1 MVADLKPCL
10 PENLRM
16 GCPVWAH
23 APWIG
28 NFFTSDARRIDFL
41 SQYGSVFNTVE
52 GNSSFYGLPS
62 IATIQRWKDEVPD
75 GFEFCFKFPRIV
87 SHDLLLKHA
96 ERETVEFIGRLSPLG
111 KNLGQFILQLPSH
124 FEPRH
129 LENLSIFLDSLPK
142 EYHYSVEV
150 RNPRFFEAGQ
160 EEIDFNHLLS
170 EKGVDRVIFDTRAL
184 FKGNASDEDTENA
197 QRRKPNLP
205 VKFIATGS
213 RPFIRFVGHPNEK
226 ITQAHLLD
234 WVKPVMDWMEQGLT
248 PHFFCH
254 MPDDL
259 LAPQL
264 ARRFQ
269 SLLIEAGA
277 PFEAPYWPHELEAP
291 KPEQMDLFS

>member
-1 MVADLKPCL
+1 MSTDLKAEL
-10 PENLRM
+10 PKHLRM

-28 NFFTSDARRIDFL
+28 HFFTSDARRMDFL
-41 SQYGSVFNTVE
+41 TQYASVFNTVE

-62 IATIQRWKDEVPD
+62 SSTIQRWKDEVPT

-96 ERETVEFIGRLSPLG
+96 ERETVEFIERLSPLG
-111 KNLGQFILQLPSH
+111 QHLGQFFLQLPSH

-129 LENLSIFLDSLPK
+129 MESLSTYLDSLPS

-150 RNPRFFEAGQ
+150 RNPKFFENGQ
-160 EEIDFNHLLS
+160 VEIDFNNLLS

-184 FKGNASDEDTENA
+184 FKGSASDEDTENA
-197 QRRKPNLP
+197 QRRKPKLP
-205 VKFIATGS
+205 VKFLATAS
-213 RPFIRFVGHPNEK
+213 RPFVRFVGHPNEK
-226 ITQAHLLD
+226 ITHAYLKD
-234 WVKPVMDWMEQGLT
+234 WVKPVLDWIEQGFT

-254 MPDDL
+254 MPDDQ
-259 LAPQL
+259 LAPHL

-269 SLLIEAGA
+269 TLLIESGA
-277 PFEAPYWPHELEAP
+277 PFEVPKWPIELEAP
-291 KPEQMDLFS
+291 KPEQMNLFS